1 MKTLKTLNV
10 SWFSAGVSSAVATKL
25 SVTVLD
31 KILYTHIDDQH
42 EDTLRFVRE
51 CEEWFGMEVEILSAE
66 LPSVEA
72 SCRNA
77 GGNGYINGIAGASCT
92 KTLKRDV
99 RKKWERE
106 VGRDFRLC
114 YYWGF
119 DYGELGRVDRVCQS
133 LPEYNHKF
141 PLVEQKIGKVEA
153 HEILKA
159 SDIKRP
165 AMYELGY
172 HNNNCIGCV
181 KGGAGYWNK
190 IRRDFPA
197 VFDQRAK
204 MEREI
209 GASCMNGLYL
219 DELDENAGR
228 HNTAI
233 LDDCGLLCELQKLT

>member
-1 MKTLKTLNV
+1 MKTLNV
-10 SWFSAGVSSAVATKL
+10 SWFSSGVSSAVATKL
-25 SVTVLD
+25 AVNALD

-42 EDTLRFVRE
+42 EDTLRFVKD
-51 CEEWFGMEVEILSAE
+51 CELWFGKEVEILSAE

-77 GGNGYINGIAGASCT
+77 GGKGYINGIAGASCT

-119 DYGELGRVDRVCQS
+119 DYGELSRVDRVHQS

-159 SDIKRP
+159 SGIKRP

-190 IRRDFPA
+190 IRQDFPE
-197 VFDQRAK
+197 VFANRAK

-228 HNTAI
+228 HNAAI